1 MTVTENLAALGSWEI
16 DLLPTIPRETL
27 DALEFFGH
35 IAIIHGRVDPAT
47 YGDSLLDK
55 GVARYVGVL
64 RGNSLADDARTNA
77 PNDNIKIS
85 GVGMAF
91 WLGDD
96 DSKGDVIEN
105 ATTFASGSAFPTV
118 IRGLLPA
125 SGAVTEGILYSVDR
139 TYAGTHQWQTS
150 RDAIKYVCATVSTP
164 DDPVNWRVNNDA
176 TLDAGPESD
185 LFVTDPTCVMVARG
199 DGEDMTLRGVPGSM
213 NLTSDMEDYS
223 TRVVLLA
230 EGTGASIATGAADL
244 AAGDNPY
251 VDLHGNPLK
260 LTRMVSES
268 DTTATNADTRAQ
280 LALAQYTVANRDLK
294 LGIQDYDVQGVF
306 SVGDY
311 IYCYDP
317 DKGLV
322 DTSQEIVFRGQRLN
336 PITLQ
341 VVGVQWP
348 VTAEYTVA
356 YRAGDGTWYDLTDH
370 IETHDAGT
378 YVTVGSLQRQLSSTS
393 LQPIGSRP
401 SQDTSTP
408 GVPTLVT
415 PFQGAAYLD
424 SRGFTRARVV
434 LKWNAPLNVDGST
447 ILDGDHYDIRYA
459 VDTDMI
465 YPATWSAVSQVRWE
479 DMQSWA
485 QPFAAPD
492 DDWQT
497 MVVGWDQATAQLLD
511 LSPGVGYDV
520 QIRAADSSGNT
531 GAWSATTT
539 FVATE
544 DNIAPSTP
552 AAASVAASRIAVQIT
567 HELGK
572 ASGGT
577 FNLESD
583 LDHLEIHGQY
593 EPTYT
598 PTDSTLLGK
607 LKANAGMIQAEIPAV
622 GTYQVESTDELFV
635 KIIAVDIAGNRSAP
649 STAAS
654 ATALLIDDAHISDLT
669 VSKVTAGTITASWVM
684 AGEIKT
690 ADTGARVR
698 LSDDGIE
705 LYNAAGTRTLFGD
718 ASTGSLTMVGQL
730 SSASDGRRV
739 VVNPS
744 FNPEIRFYADTGT
757 DYSYI
762 NAFTS
767 DDLTGIGLNGA
778 PYTSGSNTLG
788 SRVVVYPSD
797 AGVGIETITSPGQV
811 THGGLIQVTPTGIFG
826 RYAEDVTAYG
836 YIEITKTGL
845 ETGFQS
851 GGNIVNQLYMDAD
864 QLDLRYKPGTSSESS
879 FRADDNGLTL
889 YGQLRAQDSATQT
902 FQVRSVSVSAG
913 VSNMGV
919 SYAITYPSGNPYVV
933 GCLAMTAASG
943 WQIVTTSSSSVNS
956 IRAVTTGSAA
966 ARFIVTYGD
975 E

>member
-1 MTVTENLAALGSWEI
+1 VTVTENLGALGQWEI

-27 DALEFFGH
+27 DALQPFGH
-35 IAIIHGRVDPAT
+35 VAIVHGRVDPAT
-47 YGDSLLDK
+47 YGDSLLDA
-55 GVARYVGVL
+55 GAARYVGVL

-91 WLGDD
+91 WLGDED
-96 DSKGDVIEN
+96 NKGAVIEN
-105 ATTFASGSAFPTV
+105 ATTFASGSTFPDV

-125 SGAVTEGILYSVDR
+125 SGAVTEGTLYSVPG
-139 TYAGTHQWQTS
+139 TYSGTHQWVTPAQ
-150 RDAIKYVCATVSTP
+150 AIQYVCDTMGTP
-164 DDPVNWRVNNDA
+164 SAPVAWRVNNDA
-176 TLDAGPESD
+176 TLDAGPVAD
-185 LFVTDPTCVMVARG
+185 LFVTTPQCTIVAR
-199 DGEDMTLRGVPGSM
+199 DAGEDMAMRGVPGSM
-213 NLTSDMEDYS
+213 NLTSDMKDYT

-230 EGTGASIATGAADL
+230 EGVGSTIATGAADISS
-244 AAGDNPY
+244 GDNPY
-251 VDLHGNPLK
+251 VDLHGNPVA

-268 DTTATNADTRAQ
+268 DTSAGNADTRA
-280 LALAQYTVANRDLK
+280 ALTLGQFTGPNRDLQ
-294 LGIQDYDVQGVF
+294 LGIQDYDVEGVF
-306 SVGDY
+306 AVGDY
-311 IYCYDP
+311 IYAYDP

-322 DTSQEIVFRGQRLN
+322 DTAQEVVFRGQRLN
-336 PITLQ
+336 PIILQ

-348 VTAEYTVA
+348 VTRDYTVA

-370 IETHDAGT
+370 VEVHEAGT
-378 YVTVGSLQRQLSSTS
+378 YVTVGDFKRQLTGASTE
-393 LQPIGSRP
+393 PVGSRP
-401 SQDTSTP
+401 SSDTSVP
-408 GVPTLVT
+408 GVPTLVE

-434 LKWNAPLNVDGST
+434 LAWNAPLNTDGST

-459 VDTDMI
+459 VDTDLI
-465 YPATWSAVSQVRWE
+465 YPATWSAVSQGRWE

-485 QPFAAPD
+485 QPFAAGTSA
-492 DDWQT
+492 WQT
-497 MVVGWDQATAQLLD
+497 MVVGWDQATAVLLD

-520 QIRAADSSGNT
+520 QIRAVDSSGNT

-552 AAASVAASRIAVQIT
+552 AAPTVAASRIAVQVT

-583 LDHLEIHGQY
+583 LDHLEIHAQY
-593 EPTYT
+593 EPTFT
-598 PTDSTLLGK
+598 PVDATLLGK
-607 LKANAGMIQAEIPAV
+607 LKCNGGMVQAQIPAV
-622 GTYQVESTDELFV
+622 GTYQVESTDALFV
-635 KIIAVDIAGNRSAP
+635 KVIAVDIAGNRSSA
-649 STAAS
+649 STAAT

-669 VSKVTAGTITASWVM
+669 VSKVTAGTVTASWVM

-705 LYNAAGTRTLFGD
+705 LYNSTGDRTLFGD
-718 ASTGSLTMVGQL
+718 AATGSLTMVGQL
-730 SSASDGRRV
+730 SSSSSGRRV

-744 FNPEIRFYADTGT
+744 FNPEIRFYADAGS

-762 NAFTS
+762 NAFTLG
-767 DDLTGIGLNGA
+767 DLTGIGLNGA
-778 PYTSGSNTLG
+778 PYTSGSSTLG
-788 SRVVVYPSD
+788 NRVVVYPSD

-811 THGGLIQVTPTGIFG
+811 TQGGLIQVTPSGVFG
-826 RYAEDVTAYG
+826 RYAEDETAYG

-851 GGNIVNQLYMDAD
+851 GGNIVNQLYMDGD
-864 QLDLRYKPGTSSESS
+864 QLDLRYKPGTSNESS
-879 FRADDNGLTL
+879 FRANDNGLTL

-902 FQVRSVSVSAG
+902 FQVCSVSVSAG

-919 SYAITYPSGNPYVV
+919 AYAITYPSGNPYVV

>member
-1 MTVTENLAALGSWEI
+1 MTVTETLGALGQWEI
-16 DLLPTIPRETL
+16 DLLPTIPREAL
-27 DALEFFGH
+27 DALLPFGH
-35 IAIIHGRVDPAT
+35 VAIVHGRVDPAT

-55 GVARYVGVL
+55 GAARYVGVL

-85 GVGMAF
+85 GVGMAM
-91 WLGDD
+91 WLGDED
-96 DSKGDVIEN
+96 NKGAIIEN
-105 ATTFASGSAFPTV
+105 ATTFASGSAFPDV
-118 IRGLLPA
+118 IRGLLPS
-125 SGAVTEGILYSVDR
+125 SGAVTEGTFYSVTG
-139 TYAGTHQWQTS
+139 TYSGTHQWVTPAQ
-150 RDAIKYVCATVSTP
+150 AIQYVCDTMSTP
-164 DDPVNWRVNNDA
+164 SVPVGWRVNNDA
-176 TLDAGPESD
+176 TLDAGPYSD
-185 LFVTDPTCVMVARG
+185 LYVTDPTCAIVARG
-199 DGEDMTLRGVPGSM
+199 GGEDMALRGVDGSM
-213 NLTSDMEDYS
+213 NLTSDVKDYT

-230 EGTGASIATGAADL
+230 QGVGSTIATGSADL

-251 VDLHGNPLK
+251 TDLHGNPVA

-268 DTTATNADTRAQ
+268 DTTATNADTRAE
-280 LALAQYTVANRDLK
+280 LTLAQYTSVNRDLQ
-294 LGIQDYDVQGVF
+294 LGIQDYDVEGVF
-306 SVGDY
+306 APGDY

-322 DTSQEIVFRGQRLN
+322 DTSNEIIFRGQRLN

-356 YRAGDGTWYDLTDH
+356 YRGGDGTWYDLTDH
-370 IETHDAGT
+370 IEVHDAGT
-378 YVTVGSLQRQLSSTS
+378 YVTVGDFARALTGVSTE
-393 LQPIGSRP
+393 PVGSRP

-408 GVPTLVT
+408 GVPTLVE

-492 DDWQT
+492 NDWQV

-520 QIRAADSSGNT
+520 QIRAVDSSGNT

-552 AAASVAASRIAVQIT
+552 AAPTVAASRIAVQIT
-567 HELGK
+567 HALGK

-593 EPTYT
+593 EPTFT
-598 PTDSTLLGK
+598 PTDATLLGK
-607 LKANAGMIQAEIPAV
+607 LKCNAGMIQAEIPAV
-622 GTYQVESTDELFV
+622 GTYQVESVDALYV
-635 KIIAVDIAGNRSAP
+635 KVVAVDIAGNRSSP

-705 LYNAAGTRTLFGD
+705 LYDSAGTRTMFGD
-718 ASTGSLTMVGQL
+718 ASTGSLTMIGQM
-730 SSASDGRRV
+730 SSSSSGRRV
-739 VVNPS
+739 VVNPA
-744 FNPEIRFYADTGT
+744 FNPEIRFYSDAGA

-762 NAFTS
+762 NAFTLG
-767 DDLTGIGLNGA
+767 DLTGIGLNGT
-778 PYTSGSNTLG
+778 PYTSGSDTLG

-811 THGGLIQVTPTGIFG
+811 THGGLIQVTPGGVFS
-826 RYAEDVTAYG
+826 RYTEDTTAYG
-836 YIEITKTGL
+836 YQEITKTSM
-845 ETGFQS
+845 EAGFQS
-851 GGNIVNQLYMDAD
+851 GGTIVNELYMDAD
-864 QLDLRYKPGTSSESS
+864 QLDLRYKPDTSSESS
-879 FRADDNGLTL
+879 LRADDNGLTL

-902 FQVRSVSVSAG
+902 FQVRSVSVGAG

-919 SYAITYPSGNPYVV
+919 SYAVTYPSGNPYVV
-933 GCLAMTAASG
+933 GCLVMTDASG

-956 IRAVTTGSAA
+956 IRAVTTGTAA

-975 E
+975 Q